1 MHGTT
6 RALVCLAGLVL
17 LVLVPAGD
25 AAADGDG
32 WTLRLLPRRVL
43 AQPREE
49 GPIRDPAALRKRL
62 TDAKHTLVGSS
73 ILTLP
78 QVTRAGKS
86 RPSVLTQQAV
96 LWNEMGRPAS
106 LPGIVWIR
114 QPASLVLERNVPTR
128 GIERGTFPSDLRAVL
143 AERKLEHT
151 GRFEYEDV
159 APEDTHARERVFVR
173 PRGRVDIGLYTDD
186 GAHSNAVR
194 TAAAAC
200 FDAGLSLRPLTA
212 AQLNDGSFADQVRCL
227 LMPGGWAEPYTHD
240 IGPQGVAHVRR
251 FVERGGGY
259 VGICAGAFYAC
270 ATIRWE
276 GDDFDYPLDLVQAKA
291 VGSLHAIAPWPKH
304 ALADLELDRR
314 HPLAKGLEAKRKAF
328 YLGGCALELAS
339 PPKDG
344 ARVVARYAKGGQ
356 PAVVTFK
363 RRRGRVFLSGV
374 HLEYDLTS
382 ARDDLTWPESEGML
396 KDPEAD
402 WDLLQRGV
410 LWTLRK

>member
-1 MHGTT
+1 MHGTR
-6 RALVCLAGLVL
+6 RALLCLAGLVL

-49 GPIRDPAALRKRL
+49 GPVRNPAALRRRL
-62 TDAKHTLVGSS
+62 TAAKHTLVGPA
-73 ILTLP
+73 IVTLP
-78 QVTRAGKS
+78 RVARAGNT
-86 RPSVLTQQAV
+86 RPSALTQQEV
-96 LWNEMGRPAS
+96 LWSEMGTPAS

-114 QPASLVLERNVPTR
+114 QPASLVLERDVPTR
-128 GIERGTFPSDLRAVL
+128 GLAPGAFPSVLGAVL
-143 AERKLEHT
+143 AERKLEQT
-151 GRFEYEDV
+151 GRMELEH
-159 APEDTHARERVFVR
+159 APPEATHTRERVFVR
-173 PRGRVDIGLYTDD
+173 PRARVDIGLYTDH
-186 GAHSNAVR
+186 GAHPNAVR

-240 IGPQGVAHVRR
+240 IGPEGVAHVRR

-304 ALADLELDRR
+304 ALAELALERR
-314 HPLAKGLEAKRKAF
+314 HPLAKGLEARRQAF

-363 RRRGRVFLSGV
+363 RRMGRIFLSGV

-382 ARDDLTWPESEGML
+382 ARDDLTWPESEGKL